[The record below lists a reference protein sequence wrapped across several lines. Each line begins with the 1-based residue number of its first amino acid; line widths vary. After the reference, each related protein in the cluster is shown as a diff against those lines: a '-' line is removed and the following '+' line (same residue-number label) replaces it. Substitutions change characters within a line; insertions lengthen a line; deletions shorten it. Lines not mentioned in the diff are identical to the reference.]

1 MAVLSQQ
8 TRGQE
13 SSFHCSIKMSN
24 NMCAGNLR
32 ESEWVLTGCPVRT
45 PLQVRAACS
54 ALRAAHVRVSP
65 SAAARHV
72 AFHLAV
78 TACKCSEQ
86 AVSAVAG
93 ANMKNP
99 SKAVLLQRERRLLL
113 VVFFFFYAAPIFF
126 FFFLFF
132 ALAGL
137 LSRLLGRV
145 SAPWTRTER
154 VDSGYRLRAEVRSFE
169 CKDGC

>member
-113 VVFFFFYAAPIFF
+113 VVFFFCFFYAAPIFF
-126 FFFLFF
+126 FFSFF
-132 ALAGL
+132 CTGRSPVTASWQS
-137 LSRLLGRV
+137 LSPLDKNREGGQWV
-145 SAPWTRTER
+145 QTE
-154 VDSGYRLRAEVRSFE
+154 S
-169 CKDGC
+169 